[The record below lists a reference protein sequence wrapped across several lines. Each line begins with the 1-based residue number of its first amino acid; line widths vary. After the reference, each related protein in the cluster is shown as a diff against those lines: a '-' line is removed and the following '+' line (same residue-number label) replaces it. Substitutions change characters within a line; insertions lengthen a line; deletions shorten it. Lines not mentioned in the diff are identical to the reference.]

1 MFNNIIY
8 FIVVLL
14 IFNVSYPGS
23 RPEGSLAQTLLML
36 FLSWLVFALCCRW
49 GVQGL
54 MRRYRAGNAYGGLA
68 AAYQGLNLRLSV
80 LAIFLFA
87 LDVYIFQLK
96 YWIQA
101 IPGLASFSV
110 LQGALGLALFM
121 FYLCTV
127 WYFSNPLY
135 RAAFRTDIG
144 RRAFVISHVKFNVPI
159 LFPWMILAL
168 IFDLLSL
175 SPWSTPDSFL
185 NSTMGQIAFFA
196 SFLIVLMIFMPLV
209 IQYWWGCS
217 PLDPSEKVRALKDF
231 LSDRGFRYRALLLWP
246 IFQGRMMTAGIM
258 GVVARYRYIL
268 VTNGLMEILST
279 EELKG
284 VLAHE
289 MGHAKY
295 RHLVFY
301 MIFFFGFMILSFGLF
316 DFCVYFFASRPFFVD
331 MLASAESQAT
341 TLFYLAVSLPILI
354 AMVIY
359 FRFVMGFF
367 MRNFERQAD
376 LFSATT
382 MGSPAPAIMSLEKI
396 ALLSGKSRELP
407 SWHHFSIKERVDF
420 LRRSEREP
428 GLVSRHNRF
437 VALSIVIYLVAIAGL
452 GYFLN
457 FGPLKEG
464 IEVWKLQQEMQAYE
478 RIIQMDPGQ
487 SVAYNNLAWYLAT
500 APYAELRDPARAV
513 ALAKRAVELEPLP
526 MYLDTLAEAYYADGQ
541 YEKAAEVI
549 KEAISTAKE
558 RKEYYEG
565 QLRKFTEAMER

>member
-23 RPEGSLAQTLLML
+23 QPKGSLAQTLLML
-36 FLSWLVFALCCRW
+36 FLSWLVFAVCCRW
-49 GVQGL
+49 GFQSL

-68 AAYQGLNLRLSV
+68 AVYQSLNLRLSL

-87 LDVYIFQLK
+87 LDIYIFQVK

-101 IPGLASFSV
+101 IPGVAAFSV
-110 LQGALGLALFM
+110 LQGIVGLSLFM

-127 WYFSNPLY
+127 WYFSHPAY
-135 RAAFRTDIG
+135 RSAFHTDIG
-144 RRAFVISHVKFNVPI
+144 RRAFIVSQVKFNVPI
-159 LFPWMILAL
+159 LFPWMALSL

-185 NSTMGQIAFFA
+185 NSPTGQITFFA
-196 SFLIVLMIFMPLV
+196 GFLVVLMIFMPLV
-209 IQYWWGCS
+209 IQYWWGCR
-217 PLDPSEKVRALKDF
+217 PPDPSEKVRALREF
-231 LSDRGFRYRALLLWP
+231 LRDRGFRYRALLLWP

-301 MIFFFGFMILSFGLF
+301 MVFFLGFMILSFGLF
-316 DFCVYFFASRPFFVD
+316 DLCVYFFANWSFFLEI
-331 MLASAESQAT
+331 LASSESRAT
-341 TLFYLAVSLPILI
+341 TLFYLMVSLPILI
-354 AMVIY
+354 AMVVY
-359 FRFVMGFF
+359 FRFIMGFF

-376 LFSATT
+376 LFSAST
-382 MGSPAPAIMSLEKI
+382 MGSPIPAIMSLEKI

-407 SWHHFSIKERVDF
+407 SWHHFSIKERVDY
-420 LRRSEREP
+420 LRRSEKEP
-428 GLVSRHNRF
+428 GLARRHTRF
-437 VALSIVIYLVAIAGL
+437 VTFSIVIYLAAIAGL
-452 GYFLN
+452 GYLLN
-457 FGPLKEG
+457 FGPLEERIG
-464 IEVWKLQQEMQAYE
+464 IWKLEQKMQAYE
-478 RIIQMDPGQ
+478 RIIQMDPRQ
-487 SVAYNNLAWYLAT
+487 SVAYNELAWYLAT
-500 APYAELRDPARAV
+500 APYEELRDPAKAI
-513 ALAKRAVELEPLP
+513 ALAKRAVALEPLP
-526 MYLDTLAEAYYADGQ
+526 IYLDTLAEAYYADGQ
-541 YEKAAEVI
+541 YEKAVEVI
-549 KEAISTAKE
+549 KEAIATAKE
-558 RKEYYEG
+558 RKDYYEG
-565 QLRKFTEAMER
+565 QLRKFREAMEQ